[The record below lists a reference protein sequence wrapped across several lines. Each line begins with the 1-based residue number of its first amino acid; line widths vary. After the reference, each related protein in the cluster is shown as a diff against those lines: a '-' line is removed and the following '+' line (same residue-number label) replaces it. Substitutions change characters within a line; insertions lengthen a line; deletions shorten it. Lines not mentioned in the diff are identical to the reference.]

1 MRLILATNNA
11 HKVREFKQILEP
23 MGFEVVSQRDA
34 GYIIEVEETGTTFE
48 ENSYLK
54 AQAVTEASGLPAIA
68 DDSGIMA
75 DALGGAPG
83 VYSARY
89 TGNDEDT
96 DEDRMYF
103 LLKNMENETD
113 RAAKFVSC
121 ITCTFPDGTVIA
133 ARGECHGTLTHE
145 PRGENGFGYDPIFL
159 PNGYDRTTAELSP
172 DEKNA
177 ISHRGQALR
186 IFKTKLEEYLNK

>member
-34 GYIIEVEETGTTFE
+34 GYAIEVEETGTTFE

-89 TGNDEDT
+89 TGND
-96 DEDRMYF
+96 
-103 LLKNMENETD
+103 
-113 RAAKFVSC
+113 
-121 ITCTFPDGTVIA
+121 
-133 ARGECHGTLTHE
+133 
-145 PRGENGFGYDPIFL
+145 
-159 PNGYDRTTAELSP
+159 
-172 DEKNA
+172 
-177 ISHRGQALR
+177 
-186 IFKTKLEEYLNK
+186 